1 MVPVVESGVEDATR
15 RTKLA
20 NERTYLAW
28 WRSGLTA
35 FAVSVGVGK
44 LVPGLSSGSNW
55 PYVVLGICFALLGLA
70 FIGLGYVRFRAVNA
84 ALAAGSWSELSDRLA
99 GWLAAAGIG
108 LAVATL
114 LTLALGH

>member
-1 MVPVVESGVEDATR
+1 MVPVVEPGVEDATR
-15 RTKLA
+15 RTHLA

-55 PYVVLGICFALLGLA
+55 PYVVLGIGFALLGLA

-84 ALAAGSWSELSDRLA
+84 ALAAGGWSELSNRLA
-99 GWLAAAGIG
+99 GWLAVAGIG
-108 LAVATL
+108 LAIATL

>member
-1 MVPVVESGVEDATR
+1 MGPTAEPGLEDATR
-15 RTKLA
+15 RTHLA

-44 LVPGLSSGSNW
+44 LVPGLSSGPNW

-70 FIGLGYVRFRAVNA
+70 FIGLGYARFRAVGS
-84 ALAAGSWSELSDRLA
+84 ALAEGQRSELSNQLA
-99 GWLAAAGIG
+99 GWLAASGIA
-108 LAVATL
+108 LAIATL

>member
-1 MVPVVESGVEDATR
+1 MVPEVEPGVEDATR
-15 RTKLA
+15 RTQLA

-55 PYVVLGICFALLGLA
+55 PYVVLGICFALLGL
-70 FIGLGYVRFRAVNA
+70 GYVRFRAVNS

-99 GWLAAAGIG
+99 GWLAAAGVG
-108 LAVATL
+108 LAVVTL

>member
-1 MVPVVESGVEDATR
+1 MVPDVEPGVEDATR
-15 RTKLA
+15 RTHLA

-55 PYVVLGICFALLGLA
+55 PYVVFGICFALLGLA

-84 ALAAGSWSELSDRLA
+84 ALAGGSSSELSDRLA
-99 GWLAAAGIG
+99 AWLAVAGVG
-108 LAVATL
+108 LAVVTL

>member
-1 MVPVVESGVEDATR
+1 
-15 RTKLA
+15 
-20 NERTYLAW
+20 
-28 WRSGLTA
+28 
-35 FAVSVGVGK
+35 
-44 LVPGLSSGSNW
+44 
-55 PYVVLGICFALLGLA
+55 
-70 FIGLGYVRFRAVNA
+70 VNA